1 MKRILTGLKPSG
13 ELTLGSLIGCI
24 NQMVK
29 LQDEYDS
36 FMFVPDMHAIT
47 VKQDPKMLR
56 ERIRKNVALY
66 LACGVDPDKNTIYL
80 QSENL
85 YHANL
90 SWVLECTTYMGEA
103 SRMTQ
108 YKDKSSKGENVT
120 VGLFTYPI
128 LMAADIL
135 LYDADYVPVGID
147 QKQHVELA
155 RDIALRFNKT
165 YGDTFKMPEPMMSE
179 VGVKIMDLQ
188 EPTKKMS
195 KSDETY
201 KGVILLL
208 DDEKTIRKKIM
219 SAVTDSDNKIYY
231 DKDNKPGVSNL
242 LTIYSYLKNI
252 SIEENK
258 DIKYLNDY
266 DIIKIVYVTP
276 YDYYRSDL
284 IESTLENVNDRDKE
298 NIINLL
304 NIFDPDVVDFKLVKK
319 FNTGRS
325 YIYIDHNVYGTTP
338 LFSFGDSIK
347 KIFTLATA
355 MISAKGGIL
364 LVDEIESAIHKNH
377 INKVFNSIIKI
388 CKEYK
393 VQLICTTHSLE
404 AIDGII
410 LSLGNQIDLLSCF
423 RIEVYNNKTYYTKFS
438 GDRLKDIRNLLGQDV
453 R

>member
-208 DDEKTIRKKIM
+208 DDEKIIRKKIM

-242 LTIYSYLKNI
+242 LTIYSSLKNI
-252 SIEENK
+252 SIEEAEDYFK
-258 DIKYLNDY
+258 DYNYRNFKKEVADLVVSVLSNIQTKYN
-266 DIIKIVYVTP
+266 
-276 YDYYRSDL
+276 
-284 IESTLENVNDRDKE
+284 E
-298 NIINLL
+298 IINGTMLDDIL
-304 NIFDPDVVDFKLVKK
+304 DKGREKTCEIAKEKTLDVFRKVGL
-319 FNTGRS
+319 GR
-325 YIYIDHNVYGTTP
+325 N
-338 LFSFGDSIK
+338 
-347 KIFTLATA
+347 
-355 MISAKGGIL
+355 
-364 LVDEIESAIHKNH
+364 
-377 INKVFNSIIKI
+377 
-388 CKEYK
+388 
-393 VQLICTTHSLE
+393 
-404 AIDGII
+404 
-410 LSLGNQIDLLSCF
+410 
-423 RIEVYNNKTYYTKFS
+423 
-438 GDRLKDIRNLLGQDV
+438 
-453 R
+453 

>member
-165 YGDTFKMPEPMMSE
+165 YGDTFKMPEPMMSD

-242 LTIYSYLKNI
+242 LTIYSSLKNI
-252 SIEENK
+252 SIEEAENYFK
-258 DIKYLNDY
+258 DYNYGNFKKEVADLVVSVLSNIQTKYN
-266 DIIKIVYVTP
+266 
-276 YDYYRSDL
+276 
-284 IESTLENVNDRDKE
+284 E
-298 NIINLL
+298 IINGTMLDDIL
-304 NIFDPDVVDFKLVKK
+304 DEGREKTCEIAKEKTLDVFRKVGL
-319 FNTGRS
+319 GR
-325 YIYIDHNVYGTTP
+325 N
-338 LFSFGDSIK
+338 
-347 KIFTLATA
+347 
-355 MISAKGGIL
+355 
-364 LVDEIESAIHKNH
+364 
-377 INKVFNSIIKI
+377 
-388 CKEYK
+388 
-393 VQLICTTHSLE
+393 
-404 AIDGII
+404 
-410 LSLGNQIDLLSCF
+410 
-423 RIEVYNNKTYYTKFS
+423 
-438 GDRLKDIRNLLGQDV
+438 
-453 R
+453 

>member
-1 MKRILTGLKPSG
+1 MKRVLTGLKPSG

-242 LTIYSYLKNI
+242 LTIYSSLKNI
-252 SIEENK
+252 SIEEAEDYFK
-258 DIKYLNDY
+258 DYNYGNFKKEVADLVVSVLSNIQTKYN
-266 DIIKIVYVTP
+266 
-276 YDYYRSDL
+276 
-284 IESTLENVNDRDKE
+284 E
-298 NIINLL
+298 IINGTMLDDIL
-304 NIFDPDVVDFKLVKK
+304 DKGREKTCEIAKEKTLDVFRKVGL
-319 FNTGRS
+319 GR
-325 YIYIDHNVYGTTP
+325 N
-338 LFSFGDSIK
+338 
-347 KIFTLATA
+347 
-355 MISAKGGIL
+355 
-364 LVDEIESAIHKNH
+364 
-377 INKVFNSIIKI
+377 
-388 CKEYK
+388 
-393 VQLICTTHSLE
+393 
-404 AIDGII
+404 
-410 LSLGNQIDLLSCF
+410 
-423 RIEVYNNKTYYTKFS
+423 
-438 GDRLKDIRNLLGQDV
+438 
-453 R
+453 

>member
-29 LQDEYDS
+29 LQEEYDS

-208 DDEKTIRKKIM
+208 DNEKTIRKKIM

-242 LTIYSYLKNI
+242 LTIYSSLKNI
-252 SIEENK
+252 SIEEAEDYFK
-258 DIKYLNDY
+258 DYNYGNFKKEVADLVVSVLSNIQTKYN
-266 DIIKIVYVTP
+266 
-276 YDYYRSDL
+276 
-284 IESTLENVNDRDKE
+284 E
-298 NIINLL
+298 IINGTMLDDIL
-304 NIFDPDVVDFKLVKK
+304 DKGREKTCEIAKEKTLDVFRKVGL
-319 FNTGRS
+319 GR
-325 YIYIDHNVYGTTP
+325 N
-338 LFSFGDSIK
+338 
-347 KIFTLATA
+347 
-355 MISAKGGIL
+355 
-364 LVDEIESAIHKNH
+364 
-377 INKVFNSIIKI
+377 
-388 CKEYK
+388 
-393 VQLICTTHSLE
+393 
-404 AIDGII
+404 
-410 LSLGNQIDLLSCF
+410 
-423 RIEVYNNKTYYTKFS
+423 
-438 GDRLKDIRNLLGQDV
+438 
-453 R
+453 

>member
-90 SWVLECTTYMGEA
+90 SWVLGEA

-242 LTIYSYLKNI
+242 LTIYSSLKNI
-252 SIEENK
+252 SIEEAEDYFK
-258 DIKYLNDY
+258 DYNYGNFKKEVADLVVSVLSNIQTKYN
-266 DIIKIVYVTP
+266 
-276 YDYYRSDL
+276 
-284 IESTLENVNDRDKE
+284 E
-298 NIINLL
+298 IINGTMLDDIL
-304 NIFDPDVVDFKLVKK
+304 DEGREKTCEIAKEKTLDVFRKVGL
-319 FNTGRS
+319 GR
-325 YIYIDHNVYGTTP
+325 N
-338 LFSFGDSIK
+338 
-347 KIFTLATA
+347 
-355 MISAKGGIL
+355 
-364 LVDEIESAIHKNH
+364 
-377 INKVFNSIIKI
+377 
-388 CKEYK
+388 
-393 VQLICTTHSLE
+393 
-404 AIDGII
+404 
-410 LSLGNQIDLLSCF
+410 
-423 RIEVYNNKTYYTKFS
+423 
-438 GDRLKDIRNLLGQDV
+438 
-453 R
+453 